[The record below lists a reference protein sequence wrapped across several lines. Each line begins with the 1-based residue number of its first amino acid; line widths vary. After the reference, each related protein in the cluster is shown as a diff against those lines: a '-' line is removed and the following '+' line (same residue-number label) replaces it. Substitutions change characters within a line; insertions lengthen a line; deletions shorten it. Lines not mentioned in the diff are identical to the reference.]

1 MRDGIAE
8 GWSTTVL
15 VVERLSVASCELA
28 RYSNHVQEIRMNRG
42 KSDPDESFL
51 VFWRVLVDNL
61 CRGLATP
68 TTSNGAEHVRARR
81 SRDVDR
87 LWLVVRRVYF
97 VLNRFILRA
106 RDEKKTTT
114 PVSLTFFTRNL
125 VIARLARNPHTSR
138 SERNPSALSAVW
150 CTKISSEPSSGMMNP
165 NPFTALNHF
174 TYDVSTQIL
183 ASSVS
188 SSRFHTE
195 IPPPIARFSSAR
207 FPSRPVDSDARA
219 LALSSSLDHT
229 NSHRRRRH
237 PPNPASP
244 LRLDTH
250 THGASFTHGARSPEH
265 HVDVETTVNAFV

>member
-1 MRDGIAE
+1 MDGAMRDGIAE

-106 RDEKKTTT
+106 RDKNK
-114 PVSLTFFTRNL
+114 
-125 VIARLARNPHTSR
+125 
-138 SERNPSALSAVW
+138 
-150 CTKISSEPSSGMMNP
+150 
-165 NPFTALNHF
+165 
-174 TYDVSTQIL
+174 
-183 ASSVS
+183 
-188 SSRFHTE
+188 
-195 IPPPIARFSSAR
+195 
-207 FPSRPVDSDARA
+207 
-219 LALSSSLDHT
+219 
-229 NSHRRRRH
+229 RRH
-237 PPNPASP
+237 QS
-244 LRLDTH
+244 
-250 THGASFTHGARSPEH
+250 
-265 HVDVETTVNAFV
+265 V